1 MWFNSIISNNWKI
14 SIAIGGIA
22 LGFAGLAAAYNKLVL
37 NINLLII

>member
-1 MWFNSIISNNWKI
+1 MISSNWKT

-22 LGFAGLAAAYNKLVL
+22 VGLAGLAAAYKKLVL